1 MKILNQSKENLAQL
15 KEDGITRHRLFILA
29 LQHMFAMFGSTVL
42 VPALTGLNPAVALF
56 TSGLGT
62 LIFHLITNAKVPAYL
77 GSSFAFI
84 APIIAAKAQCGTE
97 GAMAGIVVAG
107 LIYVLVAILI
117 RFIGPDFF
125 RKLLPPVVVGPVIIT
140 IGLGLAPTAKDMASQ
155 HLVTAAI
162 TLIITICFSIFAKG
176 IFKIIP
182 ILMGIIGGYIFAATQ
197 GLIDFAPIHQAAW
210 FALPDFTFP
219 QFSGNI

>member
-1 MKILNQSKENLAQL
+1 MNFISQTKENLNQL
-15 KEDGITRHRLFILA
+15 NDEGINYSQRFILA
-29 LQHMFAMFGSTVL
+29 LQHMFAMFGATVL
-42 VPALTGLNPAVALF
+42 VPALTELSPSVALF
-56 TSGLGT
+56 ASGLGT

-97 GAMAGIVVAG
+97 GAMGGIVVAG

-117 RFIGPDFF
+117 RLIGPGFF

-155 HLVTAAI
+155 HLLTAAL
-162 TLIITICFSIFAKG
+162 TLAITIFFSIYAKG

-182 ILMGIIGGYIFAATQ
+182 ILMGIIG
-197 GLIDFAPIHQAAW
+197 
-210 FALPDFTFP
+210 
-219 QFSGNI
+219 